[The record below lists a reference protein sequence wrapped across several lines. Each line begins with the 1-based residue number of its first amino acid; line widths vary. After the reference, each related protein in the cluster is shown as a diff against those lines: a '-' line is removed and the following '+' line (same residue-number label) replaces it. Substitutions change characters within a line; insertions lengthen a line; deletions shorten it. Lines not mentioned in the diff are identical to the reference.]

1 MSPPPFVN
9 NYVPPADIPTPDPQ
23 SVLDATAPYDINF
36 SYPLHPETLTCPTV
50 RLAPFV
56 PALHARTLWAQ
67 LGPEERAR
75 EVFKYYPFCPDTL
88 SKLLAAIETVG
99 RAPPDNCFFAIFD
112 RTCRAGGDHGEEADA
127 DGVLA
132 GVLALMYTDRANKT
146 TEIGF
151 VLVLPAFQRTH
162 VARTAAALLLRYC
175 LQPPTA
181 SPPGLGMRRVRWQA
195 HARNAPSIRLARRV
209 GFRDE
214 GLMRWTFV
222 IPEVEEMVREA
233 GKVSRA
239 GDEGWGRDSVSLA
252 MCWDDWDGGAGAA
265 VEAILQNE
273 ATVKV

>member
-1 MSPPPFVN
+1 M
-9 NYVPPADIPTPDPQ
+9 
-23 SVLDATAPYDINF
+23 F
-36 SYPLHPETLTCPTV
+36 SYPLHPETLACATV

-88 SKLLAAIETVG
+88 PKLLSAIETGG

-112 RTCRAGGDHGEEADA
+112 RTRREQGGEAKKALEGGEE

-132 GVLALMYTDRANKT
+132 GVIALMYTNRAHKS

-195 HARNAPSIRLARRV
+195 HPRNAPSIRLARRV

-214 GLMRWTFV
+214 GMMRWTFV
-222 IPEVEEMVREA
+222 IPEVEEMVKEA

-252 MCWDDWDGGAGAA
+252 MCWDDWDGGARAA
-265 VEAILQNE
+265 IDAILQGQE
-273 ATVKV
+273 MSKA